1 MSDDKKVARFPRPA
15 PAPSA
20 DPIPARIL
28 HKREFLTR
36 VAHQVN
42 IPRAQIREVVEATLE
57 QLGSAIAEG
66 ETLALPPF
74 GKARVSRQRTT
85 KGGEVLIL
93 RLRRKG
99 AVEGQRDAAE

>member
-1 MSDDKKVARFPRPA
+1 MPDDKKVAPFPRPE
-15 PAPSA
+15 PSPSA

-36 VAHQVN
+36 VAQQVN
-42 IPRAQIREVVEATLE
+42 VPRAQIRDIVEATLE
-57 QLGSAIAEG
+57 QLGNAIAEG

-85 KGGEVLIL
+85 KGGEVLVL

-99 AVEGQRDAAE
+99 AVEAQCDAAE

>member
-1 MSDDKKVARFPRPA
+1 MSDDKQGAHWLRPA
-15 PAPSA
+15 PTDSA

-42 IPRAQIREVVEATLE
+42 VPRAQIREIVEATLE
-57 QLGSAIAEG
+57 QLGNAIAEG

-99 AVEGQRDAAE
+99 VFLAEQEAAE